1 MAFPAQFLDELRARL
16 RLSDVIA
23 RRVKLARRGREFVG
37 LCPFHSEKTPSF
49 TVNDDKGFFHCFGC
63 GAHGDVIGFTMQG
76 AHLSFPD
83 AVAQLAAECG
93 LEVPVA
99 TPEERER
106 EQRRAG
112 QLEVMEAAC
121 AFYERMLRAP
131 EGDAARAYLAGRGL
145 TDETVA
151 RFRLGFAPG
160 GNRLGAELAS
170 AEMPEA
176 LLAECGLVR
185 RRDEGGSYDFFRG
198 RVVFPIADH
207 RGRVIA
213 FGGRIMGDGEPK
225 YLNSPDT
232 PLFDKRRTLYGLAT
246 ALPAAREKGRV
257 IVAEGYMDVIALAQA
272 GLAEA
277 VAPLGT
283 ALTEGHLHML
293 WRLAAEPVL
302 CFDGD
307 GAGARAAVRAA
318 ERALPLLAPERSL
331 SFVTLPS
338 GEDPDSLV
346 RAQGPAAIERLVD
359 GARPL
364 AEVVWATQVEGRDL
378 GTPERLAGLEQRL
391 DDLAS
396 TIADRKVQFRYR
408 AHFRNRLRELGGWQR
423 RGGGRAA
430 PAAGA
435 AGESPLRRGFG
446 RAALERGREEAL
458 LAAIVNH
465 PALVDEHAE
474 TLAMVEIR
482 DPARAGL
489 FRDAV
494 AACGDEPDIDSERLK
509 NQIMERGSGEALEAL
524 LAADIFVHA
533 GFARLDAAPEDARA
547 GFRDL
552 LAHSLRQVREE
563 EVRLACDNFVND
575 PSDENWRKVEALQAE
590 AAAEAD
596 GMAFAAE
603 QEQQRY

>member
-1 MAFPAQFLDELRARL
+1 MAFPPQFLDELRARIS
-16 RLSDVIA
+16 LSDLIA
-23 RRVKLARRGREFVG
+23 RRVKLTRRGREFVG

-76 AHLSFPD
+76 THLSFPD
-83 AVAQLAAECG
+83 AVAQLAAEAG

-112 QLEVMEAAC
+112 LLEAMEAAC
-121 AFYERMLRAP
+121 GFYERMLHSA

-145 TDETVA
+145 TDETVS

-160 GNRLGAELAS
+160 GNRLGAELTS
-170 AEMPEA
+170 AKMPES
-176 LLAECGLVR
+176 LLAEGGLVR
-185 RRDEGGSYDFFRG
+185 RRDDGGSYDFFRS
-198 RVVFPIADH
+198 RIIFPIIDH

-213 FGGRIMGDGEPK
+213 FGGRIIGDGEPK

-246 ALPAAREKGRV
+246 ARAAAHEKGRV
-257 IVAEGYMDVIALAQA
+257 IVTEGYMDVIALAQA

-283 ALTEGHLHML
+283 ALTESHLHML

-331 SFVTLPS
+331 AFVTLPA

-346 RAQGPAAIERLVD
+346 RTHGPAAVERLVA
-359 GARPL
+359 GARTL
-364 AEVVWATQVEGRDL
+364 AEAIWTTQVEGRDL
-378 GTPERLAGLEQRL
+378 GTPERLAGLEKRL
-391 DDLAS
+391 DDLVS
-396 TIADRKVQFRYR
+396 SIADRKVQYLYR
-408 AHFRNRLRELGGWQR
+408 AHFRNRLRNLTAWR
-423 RGGGRAA
+423 SRGGGGARPEAAA
-430 PAAGA
+430 PSTLQSGSGKAT
-435 AGESPLRRGFG
+435 
-446 RAALERGREEAL
+446 LERRREQVL
-458 LAAIVNH
+458 VAAIINH

-474 TLAMVEIR
+474 MLAMVKIS
-482 DPARAGL
+482 DPAQARL
-489 FRDAV
+489 FRNAM
-494 AACGDEPDIDSERLK
+494 AACGDDPEIDSERLK
-509 NQIMERGSGEALEAL
+509 NQIIERGNGEALEAL
-524 LAADIFVHA
+524 LEADIFVHA
-533 GFARLDAAPEDARA
+533 AFARVDAELDDARA
-547 GFRDL
+547 GFSEVL
-552 LAHSLRQVREE
+552 EHSLMPIRKEE
-563 EVRLACDNFVND
+563 ERLARSDFEKD
-575 PSDENWRKVEALQAE
+575 PSAENWRKWQALQAE
-590 AAAEAD
+590 TSAGPDGIMFRAEH
-596 GMAFAAE
+596 
-603 QEQQRY
+603 

>member
-16 RLSDVIA
+16 RLSDLIA
-23 RRVKLARRGREFVG
+23 RSVKLTRRGREFVG

-63 GAHGDVIGFTMQG
+63 GAHGDVIGFTMQS

-83 AVAQLAAECG
+83 AVSQLAGECG

-112 QLEVMEAAC
+112 QFEVMEAAC
-121 AFYERMLRAP
+121 AFYERMLGAP

-145 TDETVA
+145 ADETVA

-160 GNRLGAELAS
+160 GNRLGAELTS
-170 AEMPEA
+170 AEMPES

-185 RRDEGGSYDFFRG
+185 RRDEGGSYDFFRS
-198 RVVFPIADH
+198 RVIFPISDH

-213 FGGRIMGDGEPK
+213 FGGRIIGDGEPK

-246 ALPAAREKGRV
+246 ARPAAREKGRV
-257 IVAEGYMDVIALAQA
+257 IVTEGYMDVIALAQA
-272 GLAEA
+272 GIAET

-293 WRLAAEPVL
+293 WRLADEPVL

-307 GAGARAAVRAA
+307 NAGAGAAVRAA
-318 ERALPLLAPERSL
+318 ERALPLLAPEKSL
-331 SFVTLPS
+331 LFAKLPD

-346 RAQGPAAIERLVD
+346 RAGGSAAIEKLVA
-359 GARPL
+359 GARKL
-364 AEVVWATQVEGRDL
+364 DEVLWTSQVEGRDL
-378 GTPERLAGLEQRL
+378 GKPERLAGLEQRL
-391 DDLAS
+391 EDLAS

-408 AHFRNRLRELGGWQR
+408 AHFRRRIRELTSWWRQVGKG
-423 RGGGRAA
+423 AA
-430 PAAGA
+430 PVNQSQLDKDSAKKVGDM
-435 AGESPLRRGFG
+435 P
-446 RAALERGREEAL
+446 ERAL
-458 LAAIVNH
+458 LAVIINH
-465 PALVDEHAE
+465 PTLVDEHAE
-474 TLAMVEIR
+474 MLAMVEIR
-482 DPARAGL
+482 DPARADL
-489 FRDAV
+489 FRDVV
-494 AACGDEPDIDSERLK
+494 AACGDDPDIDSERLK
-509 NQIMERGSGEALEAL
+509 NQIKEHGNGEALEAL
-524 LAADIFVHA
+524 LTEKTFLHA
-533 GFARLDAAPEDARA
+533 GFARVDAAPEDVKA
-547 GFRDL
+547 GFRGALARL
-552 LAHSLRQVREE
+552 LREVHE
-563 EVRLACDNFVND
+563 QEVKLACDNFVDD
-575 PSDENWRKVEALQAE
+575 PSEESWQNLVETLKVS

-596 GMAFAAE
+596 GMALAAE
-603 QEQQRY
+603 